1 MQAVDKLPIAPHI
14 PYQSIMAD
22 RGRGHTPNS
31 SGSIVPYWSSHFGG
45 AKSELVVNSN
55 QNAQYN
61 PKAIREVEQIVK
73 ENLIAKNR

>member
-14 PYQSIMAD
+14 PHHSIMAD

-31 SGSIVPYWSSHFGG
+31 SDSIVPYWSSHLGG
-45 AKSELVVNSN
+45 AKSELAVNSN

-61 PKAIREVEQIVK
+61 PEAIREVEQIVK